1 MVNKR
6 KDTVPVVRYTIE
18 TLVNGVWTDKRA
30 YDGNSYTY
38 TEGTSPA
45 TVRLRWYGQPE
56 GSVFVV
62 R

>member
-1 MVNKR
+1 M
-6 KDTVPVVRYTIE
+6 RYTIE
-18 TLVNGVWTDKRA
+18 TLVNGMWTDKRT
-30 YDGNSYTY
+30 YDGNTYTY
-38 TEGTSPA
+38 IEGTSPA